1 MLFESLQTTCHSGTP
16 TYTMSY
22 SPQVISAVKK
32 APKTLGNQL
41 GRWAVH
47 HDFSAIK
54 IAKVTG
60 ASRQSVYNWFN
71 GGEVFVAY
79 RPSVEAILK
88 ILQASSTGDEAWRR
102 TCKAFNLKT

>member
-1 MLFESLQTTCHSGTP
+1 MSTS
-16 TYTMSY
+16 TYTMPY

-47 HDFSAIK
+47 LDFPVTK
-54 IAKVTG
+54 LAKVTG
-60 ASRQSVYNWFN
+60 ASRQSIYNWFN

-79 RPSVEAILK
+79 RPTVEAVLK
-88 ILQASSTGDEAWRR
+88 ILQSSSTSDEAWRK
-102 TCKAFNLKT
+102 TCKAFNLET

>member
-1 MLFESLQTTCHSGTP
+1 MA
-16 TYTMSY
+16 Y
-22 SPQVISAVKK
+22 SEQVIQAVKK

-47 HDFSAIK
+47 IDFPVTK
-54 IAKVTG
+54 ISVVTG

-79 RPSVEAILK
+79 RPVVEALLT
-88 ILQASSTGDEAWRR
+88 ILQSSTTAEQAWSKA
-102 TCKAFNLKT
+102 CKAFNLKT

>member
-1 MLFESLQTTCHSGTP
+1 MA
-16 TYTMSY
+16 Y
-22 SPQVISAVKK
+22 SDQIKDTVKK

-47 HDFSAIK
+47 LDFSAIR
-54 IAKVTG
+54 IAKATG

-79 RPSVEAILK
+79 RPAVEALLK
-88 ILQASSTGDEAWRR
+88 ILQSSSTADEAWRK
-102 TCKAFNLKT
+102 TCKAFGLNN

>member
-1 MLFESLQTTCHSGTP
+1 
-16 TYTMSY
+16 MSY
-22 SPQVISAVKK
+22 SPQVIDAVKK

-54 IAKVTG
+54 VSKATG
-60 ASRQSVYNWFN
+60 ASRQSVYNWFG

-79 RPSVEAILK
+79 RPAVESLLK
-88 ILQASSTGDEAWRR
+88 ILQSSGSGDDAWRK

>member
-1 MLFESLQTTCHSGTP
+1 MPDEREYP
-16 TYTMSY
+16 TYNMAY

-47 HDFSAIK
+47 HDFPVTK
-54 IAKVTG
+54 LAKVTG

-79 RPSVEAILK
+79 RPTVEAVLK
-88 ILQASSTGDEAWRR
+88 ILQSSSTGDEAWRK
-102 TCKAFNLKT
+102 TCKAFNLTA

>member
-1 MLFESLQTTCHSGTP
+1 MP
-16 TYTMSY
+16 Y

-47 HDFSAIK
+47 LDFSAIRV
-54 IAKVTG
+54 AKVTG
-60 ASRQSVYNWFN
+60 ASRQSVYNWFS

-79 RPSVEAILK
+79 RAPVQALLK
-88 ILQASSTGDEAWRR
+88 ILQSSGTADEAWSKA
-102 TCKAFNLKT
+102 CKAFKLEH